1 MTKPRKIYSREF
13 KENAVKLSYERS
25 NISDLARELGI
36 RPNFLYRW
44 REEAQV
50 KGKESFP
57 GNGKQSVSPEHEELL
72 ELRKQLKRKD
82 MELEI
87 LKKAVGIISMNDR

>member
-1 MTKPRKIYSREF
+1 MTKPRKIYSRDF

-25 NISDLARELGI
+25 NVSDLARELGI

-44 REEAQV
+44 REESQT
-50 KGKESFP
+50 KGAESFP
-57 GNGKQSVSPEHEELL
+57 GKGKQSVTADYNELL
-72 ELRKQLKRKD
+72 DLRKQLKRKD

-87 LKKAVGIISMNDR
+87 LKKAVGIISKSDC